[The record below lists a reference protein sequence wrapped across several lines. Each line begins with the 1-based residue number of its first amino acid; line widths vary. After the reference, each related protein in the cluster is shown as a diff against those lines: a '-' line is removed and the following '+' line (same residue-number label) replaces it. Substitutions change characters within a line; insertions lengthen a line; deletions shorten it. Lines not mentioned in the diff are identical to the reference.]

1 MHNDAAIDADTG
13 DKRKPEII
21 SYYNRTK
28 NGVDLVDKMYSLYD
42 VSRNSKRWPVTVFY
56 NLINLSAVNALCIH
70 SANKNFEFV
79 RRRDFLI
86 DLALAWMKPL
96 ALERSDKKTL
106 PRSLSIKIKD
116 FLGLPQQESRPST
129 AGPIRRNYVGRCHDC
144 GRARNRSTR
153 KMCNAAPYMIKAA
166 KALQVFYP
174 NLIHVTCFDHGVH
187 QLAEEVRSTF
197 GDVNELI
204 SSTKKV
210 FLKAPARTKT
220 YKEKIP
226 NVPLP
231 PEPDV
236 TRWGTWI
243 EAVLFYNEH
252 FEAIQGVVI
261 DFDSAESR
269 AIFPRPEVI
278 KMYNANMGGVDLADR
293 MIAVCPIRARTRKWT
308 IRFIFHMIDIA
319 VSNSWIIYREQRKLQ
334 NDALHKIPQLREYKL
349 KLGFKLIEENSV
361 SLAEEE
367 SCDEHLDLPSQQKNG
382 RTAIILLPTV
392 QK

>member
-1 MHNDAAIDADTG
+1 
-13 DKRKPEII
+13 
-21 SYYNRTK
+21 
-28 NGVDLVDKMYSLYD
+28 
-42 VSRNSKRWPVTVFY
+42 
-56 NLINLSAVNALCIH
+56 
-70 SANKNFEFV
+70 
-79 RRRDFLI
+79 
-86 DLALAWMKPL
+86 
-96 ALERSDKKTL
+96 
-106 PRSLSIKIKD
+106 
-116 FLGLPQQESRPST
+116 
-129 AGPIRRNYVGRCHDC
+129 
-144 GRARNRSTR
+144 
-153 KMCNAAPYMIKAA
+153 MCNAAPYMIKAA

-269 AIFPRPEVI
+269 AIFLYEDEILDELDRSEGDFSASDLYKPPEVRPNSDSDRCNSSDSEKDLELSTIPSSPALSSSSLIRGSRVRQSSRSGGRRFMRARGREKMVTATNQTEMLKNQKTLGLTLRELKTFFGISMVMATIGYPKI
-278 KMYNANMGGVDLADR
+278 KMYWEKAWRLPIVADNMTRDR
-293 MIAVCPIRARTRKWT
+293 FFLLRTRLKVV
-308 IRFIFHMIDIA
+308 FDNDIPD
-319 VSNSWIIYREQRKLQ
+319 SQRAIGCQ
-334 NDALHKIPQLREYKL
+334 
-349 KLGFKLIEENSV
+349 SV
-361 SLAEEE
+361 
-367 SCDEHLDLPSQQKNG
+367 H
-382 RTAIILLPTV
+382 
-392 QK
+392 